1 MTARGIAATAAEPIS
16 TSGVDF
22 LAVQLAPI
30 ELLVRPF
37 GFQELKDGQPLP
49 RALQFLDRR
58 RHHEAYYID
67 ASDHQE
73 LLEFEE
79 AWRVKKEK
87 MIAEAEARRADRQHP
102 GHHASE
108 TADRNSPWIRD
119 ELILALDLYVRHAGN
134 PPGKTSQD
142 ISELSALLNRLG
154 DVTGRTHQAT
164 YRNANGVYMK
174 CMNFRRFDPAY
185 TSSGRKGLT
194 RGNKLEEEV
203 WNEFAEQPARLHK
216 TAAAIREAIE
226 VGDVEVIDDAVDDDY
241 EAAEGKV
248 LTALHRRRER
258 SRTIVRKRKEKA
270 LKETG
275 ELRCEGCGMT
285 FEERYGD
292 IGHGFI
298 EVHHT
303 RPVHE
308 LQPGDKTK
316 LADLALVCSNCH
328 RMIHHRRPWLSMS
341 ELRAIVRS

>member
-1 MTARGIAATAAEPIS
+1 MACCIAQAGISRPESADDWEGGRFLLPPSGPIHLLSGRRQEGPPISSGDEVWIWTHEDRNHGAGRGMTARGIAATAAEPIS

-154 DVTGRTHQAT
+154 DVTGRTH
-164 YRNANGVYMK
+164 
-174 CMNFRRFDPAY
+174 RRHIG
-185 TSSGRKGLT
+185 T
-194 RGNKLEEEV
+194 
-203 WNEFAEQPARLHK
+203 Q
-216 TAAAIREAIE
+216 TAS
-226 VGDVEVIDDAVDDDY
+226 
-241 EAAEGKV
+241 
-248 LTALHRRRER
+248 T
-258 SRTIVRKRKEKA
+258 
-270 LKETG
+270 
-275 ELRCEGCGMT
+275 
-285 FEERYGD
+285 
-292 IGHGFI
+292 
-298 EVHHT
+298 
-303 RPVHE
+303 
-308 LQPGDKTK
+308 
-316 LADLALVCSNCH
+316 
-328 RMIHHRRPWLSMS
+328 
-341 ELRAIVRS
+341 